1 MGDVSTAEEGAQ
13 RRAADRGAL
22 VVPVAALLFALL
34 FLFLP
39 LKKLGIWDPYE
50 LDAADLARRVAI
62 WVFKHP
68 TTIAWQ
74 AGQRAATADPLWLEG
89 AQNAMPTLSDLRM
102 GELPFTSMALS
113 FRLFGL
119 HEWTGRLPLAVW
131 GLAGGMAIYG
141 FVTRM
146 VDRRAGL
153 YAVIAL
159 VTMPLYFL
167 HARTMLGDI
176 VTMAALALAVAG
188 LGGAMLDRGVVVRGL
203 WGVLGLAGLAAGY
216 LSRGLLLGVAIPAL
230 AVGLTALALHAGA
243 RPLPGAQ
250 RDWAGV
256 AVGALALALGVGAAI
271 WGASV
276 LRRYQPGA
284 PLPRH
289 LGFEVLPRPP
299 TDATFD
305 MTLRDLGHGLF
316 PWSAFLPFAV
326 GRLFRA
332 PPIEGEDAEAARAH
346 ERETGMRTLL
356 LVAVGVAFAGYA
368 FLGPRTGSLPWSGA
382 ALLAAIAAIALR
394 DFERGAPPSRAL
406 ALGTAL
412 LGYVLLTDIKRMPEK
427 ALAAF
432 SVDKPAFPKSFEA
445 PGASLMQLAFVIFV
459 GLMGLAWLEERD
471 AKNEGGLAVWANDR
485 MNGYADGLRE
495 LAEVWGG
502 NLVFVAVV
510 IEAALV
516 GLAAMVF
523 FGRRFGWAPVER
535 LPKMWADLAV
545 NVWWALP
552 LLGFLALPIYVLARD
567 GFRQAVSLTRAPRA
581 RFGVLAGALSGVVL
595 AFGYY
600 PGLAAQLSPKEAFET
615 LSRISKPDEA
625 LGLLGV
631 RGRAAAYYGSGQVT
645 TFGDPGRAFAWLA
658 GEETAAE
665 KLSGPRRWLLFKS
678 DDLPKLNSLY
688 RERVGKNLPVL
699 DGRSSQI
706 LLASNYSGGA
716 PNQNPLAAL
725 VLDEAPKPSHVV
737 DASFRDE
744 LTTLG
749 WDVVDASGAVVD
761 GVVPQTAYKI
771 RFYYRVDQPISGTWK
786 AFVHIDGFGRRYNGD
801 HAVLEGRYPMN
812 LWNPGDIIVDELAFQ
827 LEPNFM
833 PGDYT
838 VFFGFFSGDTRYG
851 VVRGAAQDNR
861 VVGGPLHV
869 R

>member
-1 MGDVSTAEEGAQ
+1 
-13 RRAADRGAL
+13 
-22 VVPVAALLFALL
+22 
-34 FLFLP
+34 
-39 LKKLGIWDPYE
+39 
-50 LDAADLARRVAI
+50 
-62 WVFKHP
+62 
-68 TTIAWQ
+68 
-74 AGQRAATADPLWLEG
+74 
-89 AQNAMPTLSDLRM
+89 
-102 GELPFTSMALS
+102 
-113 FRLFGL
+113 
-119 HEWTGRLPLAVW
+119 
-131 GLAGGMAIYG
+131 
-141 FVTRM
+141 
-146 VDRRAGL
+146 
-153 YAVIAL
+153 
-159 VTMPLYFL
+159 
-167 HARTMLGDI
+167 
-176 VTMAALALAVAG
+176 
-188 LGGAMLDRGVVVRGL
+188 
-203 WGVLGLAGLAAGY
+203 
-216 LSRGLLLGVAIPAL
+216 
-230 AVGLTALALHAGA
+230 
-243 RPLPGAQ
+243 
-250 RDWAGV
+250 
-256 AVGALALALGVGAAI
+256 
-271 WGASV
+271 
-276 LRRYQPGA
+276 
-284 PLPRH
+284 
-289 LGFEVLPRPP
+289 
-299 TDATFD
+299 
-305 MTLRDLGHGLF
+305 
-316 PWSAFLPFAV
+316 
-326 GRLFRA
+326 
-332 PPIEGEDAEAARAH
+332 
-346 ERETGMRTLL
+346 
-356 LVAVGVAFAGYA
+356 
-368 FLGPRTGSLPWSGA
+368 
-382 ALLAAIAAIALR
+382 
-394 DFERGAPPSRAL
+394 
-406 ALGTAL
+406 
-412 LGYVLLTDIKRMPEK
+412 
-427 ALAAF
+427 
-432 SVDKPAFPKSFEA
+432 
-445 PGASLMQLAFVIFV
+445 MQLAFVIFV

-471 AKNEGGLAVWANDR
+471 AKNEGGLAVWADNR
-485 MNGYADGLRE
+485 INGYADGLRE

-535 LPKMWADLAV
+535 LPKMWANLAV

-678 DDLPKLNSLY
+678 DDLPSSTRSTASAPARTSLSSTAAPA
-688 RERVGKNLPVL
+688 RFSSLPTTRAARKTRT
-699 DGRSSQI
+699 RSRRSC
-706 LLASNYSGGA
+706 STRR
-716 PNQNPLAAL
+716 P
-725 VLDEAPKPSHVV
+725 PSHVV

-761 GVVPQTAYKI
+761 GVVPQTAYKKSA
-771 RFYYRVDQPISGTWK
+771 FYYRVDQPISGTWK